1 MSEKAPQVLL
11 VEDDAELQR
20 VLYAL
25 MQEDGVEVLG
35 AMDAAEALEVA
46 RKNIPDLVVLDLGLP
61 GDLNGFDVLVQLKAD
76 ATTAG
81 IPVVVLTARNKTA
94 DKVRGFELGAVDYLT
109 KPVEFAELRARLRSL
124 LKTKYLQDELT
135 RTNQELTAAR
145 EVADANARAK
155 ADFLATMSHEIRT
168 PMNGVIAMSGLLLE
182 TPLTTE
188 QRGYVETIYSC
199 SETLLNIINEILDL
213 SKIES
218 GKFELEARIFDVRA
232 CIEETLD
239 LLAGKAA
246 EKKIELAYQMDA
258 AVPAQLVGDALRLRQ
273 VLVNLI
279 GNGIKFTHTGEVFV
293 SLKVHFSPN
302 VHPGQWQLQFSVRDT
317 GIGIPPDRMVR
328 LFKNFSQADAGT
340 SRQFGGTGLGLAIS
354 KKLVELMGGRMWVE
368 SQPQKGSTFHFIAPM
383 QTAPAMGN
391 VSINNPQPQLAQL
404 RLLIVD
410 DNPTNN
416 RVLTAQTAK
425 WGMTPRS
432 AATPAQALE
441 WLRAGDKFDLAI
453 LDMQMP
459 DMDGVALANEIRKLP
474 QMNLLPLV
482 LLTSVG
488 VRPDNLEF
496 SSAAFAS
503 CLTKPIKPAQLQ
515 EILLRVVTG
524 AKAAAPKKSTAPAKL
539 DPKLSERLPL
549 QILLCDDNA
558 VNQKVALRLLS
569 QMGYKADVAGNGVEA
584 LRAIEQKFYDVV
596 FMDVQM
602 PEMDG
607 LEATEQIR
615 TRQNAGE
622 KNFLPG
628 AVIIAMTANAMQGDR
643 EKCLAAGMDDYLAKP
658 VRPEDI
664 RRVVEH
670 WGNVV
675 ANQSASVLAAP
686 EAAAP
691 VLPAV
696 DMDRLNDFSDN
707 DPKSLREL
715 ITLYLTQTTTQV
727 AELAAAVK
735 AGDVPAVRRVAHS
748 CAGASATCGI
758 NSVVPALRELEKQ
771 ATEGAITGADSLL
784 LTVQTEFASAKKFLD
799 NHLAQFPS

>member
-1 MSEKAPQVLL
+1 MSRKAPQVLL

-25 MQEDGVEVLG
+25 MQEDGVDVLG
-35 AMDAAEALEVA
+35 AADAAEALELA
-46 RKNIPDLVVLDLGLP
+46 RENSPDLVVLDLGLP
-61 GDLNGFDVLVQLKAD
+61 GDMNGFDVLTQLKAGAD
-76 ATTAG
+76 TAG
-81 IPVVVLTARNKTA
+81 IPVVVLTARNKTE

-135 RTNQELTAAR
+135 ATNAKLSAAR
-145 EVADANARAK
+145 EAADANARAK

-218 GKFELEARIFDVRA
+218 GKFELEARIFDLRG

-246 EKKIELAYQMDA
+246 EKKLELAYQLDD
-258 AVPAQLVGDALRLRQ
+258 AVPPQLVGDALRLRQ

-279 GNGIKFTHTGEVFV
+279 GNAIKFTHAGDVFV
-293 SLKVHFSPN
+293 TVKVHFSPN
-302 VHPGQWQLQFSVRDT
+302 VNPEQWQLQFSVRDT
-317 GIGIPPDRMVR
+317 GIGIPPDRMAR

-368 SQPQKGSTFHFIAPM
+368 SQAGKGSTFHFIAPLHV
-383 QTAPAMGN
+383 APAMGN
-391 VSINNPQPQLAQL
+391 VSINNPQPLLAQL
-404 RLLIVD
+404 RLLIVE
-410 DNPTNN
+410 DNPTNS
-416 RVLTAQTAK
+416 RILTAQTTK
-425 WGMTPRS
+425 WGMTPR
-432 AATPAQALE
+432 ATATPAQALE

-459 DMDGVALANEIRKLP
+459 DMDGLALANEIRKLP
-474 QMNLLPLV
+474 QSHALPLV
-482 LLTSVG
+482 LLTSLG
-488 VRPDNLEF
+488 VKTDNVEF
-496 SSAAFAS
+496 AGAAFAS

-515 EILLRVVTG
+515 EILLRVVSG
-524 AKAAAPKKSTAPAKL
+524 AKAAPKKPAAPAKL

-549 QILLCDDNA
+549 DILLCDDNA

-569 QMGYKADVAGNGVEA
+569 QMGYRADVAANGVEA
-584 LRAIEQKFYDVV
+584 LRALEQKSFNVI

-607 LEATEQIR
+607 LEATQQIR
-615 TRQNAGE
+615 ARQKAGE
-622 KNFLPG
+622 KNFAPG
-628 AVIIAMTANAMQGDR
+628 PVIIAMTANAMQGDR
-643 EKCLAAGMDDYLAKP
+643 EKCLAVGMDDYLAKP

-664 RRVVEH
+664 RRIVEH
-670 WGNVV
+670 WGNAV
-675 ANQSASVLAAP
+675 ANQNLPAVAAP
-686 EAAAP
+686 EVAAP
-691 VLPAV
+691 PAPAV
-696 DMDRLNDFSDN
+696 DMERLNDFSDN
-707 DPKSLREL
+707 DPKTLREL
-715 ITLYLTQTTTQV
+715 VTLYLTQTTAQV
-727 AELAAAVK
+727 AELTAAVA
-735 AGDVPAVRRVAHS
+735 AGDAPAVRRVAHS

-758 NSVVPALRELEKQ
+758 NAFVPALRELEQ
-771 ATEGAITGADSLL
+771 QGAAGSLMDAAAQL
-784 LTVQTEFASAKKFLD
+784 HIVQTGFAAAKKFLE
-799 NHLAQFPS
+799 NHLAQLPS